1 MMNDAFYNLDEEKRQ
16 KIINSGLMEFSNYG
30 YQQSSTNRIVENAGI
45 GKGMLFYYFKNK
57 KRLFKFL
64 VDYSLDFI
72 EEYYFKQIDTSEK
85 DIFNRLVKQA
95 KIKSNLMTIHP
106 HMSKFLTK
114 IVLEESEHHY
124 ISEEQ
129 DQHFKQLQS
138 KVQNALFE
146 DLDKEL
152 FKDNLNVEMSINIIK
167 YSIDGLAESMKT
179 RITHQ
184 MIEQNDY
191 QSFYDEFDIY
201 IKEMRKIF
209 YKDRD

>member
-1 MMNDAFYNLDEEKRQ
+1 MMDDAFYNLNEEKRQ
-16 KIINSGLMEFSNYG
+16 KIINSGLMEFSSYG

-57 KRLFKFL
+57 KGLFKFL

-124 ISEEQ
+124 IYEEQ
-129 DQHFKQLQS
+129 DQHIKQLQS

-146 DLDKEL
+146 DLDKDL

-191 QSFYDEFDIY
+191 QSFYDEFDLY

>member
-1 MMNDAFYNLDEEKRQ
+1 
-16 KIINSGLMEFSNYG
+16 FSNYG

-57 KRLFKFL
+57 KGLFKFL

-129 DQHFKQLQS
+129 DQHIKQLQC

-146 DLDKEL
+146 DLDKDL
-152 FKDNLNVEMSINIIK
+152 FKNNLNVEMSINIIK

-191 QSFYDEFDIY
+191 Q
-201 IKEMRKIF
+201 
-209 YKDRD
+209 

>member
-57 KRLFKFL
+57 KGLFKFL

-129 DQHFKQLQS
+129 YQHIEQLQS

-146 DLDKEL
+146 DLERAL
-152 FKDNLNVEMSINIIK
+152 FKEDLNVEMSINIIK

-191 QSFYDEFDIY
+191 QSFYDEFDLY

>member
-1 MMNDAFYNLDEEKRQ
+1 MNDAFYNLDEEKRQ

-57 KRLFKFL
+57 KGLFKFL

-129 DQHFKQLQS
+129 DQHIKRLQS
-138 KVQNALFE
+138 KVQNALFQ
-146 DLDKEL
+146 DLDKNL
-152 FKDNLNVEMSINIIK
+152 FKENLNVEMSINIIK

-191 QSFYDEFDIY
+191 QSFYDEFDLY

>member
-57 KRLFKFL
+57 KGLFKFL

-124 ISEEQ
+124 ISEVQ
-129 DQHFKQLQS
+129 DQHIKQLQS

-146 DLDKEL
+146 DLDKDL

-191 QSFYDEFDIY
+191 QSFYDEFDLY

>member
-1 MMNDAFYNLDEEKRQ
+1 MMNDAFYKLDEEKRQ

-30 YQQSSTNRIVENAGI
+30 YQQSSTNRIVENVGI

-57 KRLFKFL
+57 KGLFKFL

-114 IVLEESEHHY
+114 IVLEESENHY

-129 DQHFKQLQS
+129 DQYIKQLQS

-146 DLDKEL
+146 DLDKDL
-152 FKDNLNVEMSINIIK
+152 FKENLNVEMSINIIK

-191 QSFYDEFDIY
+191 QSFYDEFDLY

-209 YKDRD
+209 YKDCD

>member
-57 KRLFKFL
+57 KGLFKFL

-114 IVLEESEHHY
+114 IVLEESEHRY

-129 DQHFKQLQS
+129 DQHIKQLQS

-146 DLDKEL
+146 NLERAL
-152 FKDNLNVEMSINIIK
+152 FKEDLNVEMSINIIK

-191 QSFYDEFDIY
+191 QSFYDEFDLY

>member
-16 KIINSGLMEFSNYG
+16 KVINSGLMEFSNYG

-57 KRLFKFL
+57 KGLFKFL
-64 VDYSLDFI
+64 VNYSLDFI

-129 DQHFKQLQS
+129 GQHIKQLQS

-146 DLDKEL
+146 DLDKDL

-179 RITHQ
+179 RVTHQ

-191 QSFYDEFDIY
+191 QSFYDEFDLY

>member
-30 YQQSSTNRIVENAGI
+30 YQQSSTNRIVENACI

-57 KRLFKFL
+57 KGLFKFL

-129 DQHFKQLQS
+129 DQHIKQLHS

-146 DLDKEL
+146 DLDKDL

-191 QSFYDEFDIY
+191 QSFYDEFDLY

>member
-57 KRLFKFL
+57 KGLFKFL

-72 EEYYFKQIDTSEK
+72 EEYYFKQIDISEK

-129 DQHFKQLQS
+129 DQHIKQLQS

-146 DLDKEL
+146 DLDKDL

-191 QSFYDEFDIY
+191 QSFYDEFDLY

>member
-57 KRLFKFL
+57 KGLFKFL

>member
-57 KRLFKFL
+57 KGLFKFL

-129 DQHFKQLQS
+129 DQLIKQLQS

-146 DLDKEL
+146 DLDKDL

-191 QSFYDEFDIY
+191 QSFYDEFDLY

>member
-57 KRLFKFL
+57 KGLFKFL

-95 KIKSNLMTIHP
+95 KIK
-106 HMSKFLTK
+106 FLTK

-129 DQHFKQLQS
+129 DQHIKQLQS

-146 DLDKEL
+146 DLDKDL

-191 QSFYDEFDIY
+191 QSFYDEFDLY

>member
-1 MMNDAFYNLDEEKRQ
+1 MNDAFYNLDEEKRQ

-57 KRLFKFL
+57 KGLFKFL

-124 ISEEQ
+124 ISEVQ
-129 DQHFKQLQS
+129 DQHIKQLQS

-146 DLDKEL
+146 DLDKDL

-191 QSFYDEFDIY
+191 QSFYDEFDLY